1 MEGSYHPVGKNVG
14 TLRFVLVLLLSSLL
28 AGCNSAPVT
37 GTTSSG
43 HSQYELEYRVLAEF
57 PDVFWTDP
65 DFYPVA
71 REGQEQ
77 ANALLKFGDIQA
89 NGAEFSAI
97 ISHLGIDRKD
107 QYADIEKLLVYRQHK
122 LLTLG
127 VEITPSGGGSYLFV
141 LRVREGQGERVEGTI
156 TSAGV
161 IKVDKREPSINVHPI
176 CLVEGTLIDT
186 PLGPVPVENVT
197 SGTIVWTRDRNGG
210 RVPAPVAQTGGAAV
224 PDSYRPL
231 RLVLDDG
238 RTVTASSGHPTAEGR
253 QLADYAVGDLLDG
266 AVVVESALVPCGT
279 ARTFDLLPAGA
290 TGLYWA
296 NGIPLRSTLY
306 AK

>member
-1 MEGSYHPVGKNVG
+1 MGRSYHSRSKNVG
-14 TLRFVLVLLLSSLL
+14 TVRFVLVLLLSSLL
-28 AGCNSAPVT
+28 AGCNSAPAT
-37 GTTSSG
+37 GTTSPG
-43 HSQYELEYRVLAEF
+43 HSQYELEYRLLDEF

-65 DFYPVA
+65 DFYPIA
-71 REGQEQ
+71 RAGQEK
-77 ANALLKFGDIQA
+77 ANALLHFGDIQA

-97 ISHLGIDRKD
+97 ISRLGIDRKD

-127 VEITPSGGGSYLFV
+127 VEMTPSEGGSYRFV
-141 LRVREGQGERVEGTI
+141 LRVMEGQGERVEGTI
-156 TSAGV
+156 SSAGA
-161 IKVDKREPSINVHPI
+161 IKIDKREPSINTHPI
-176 CLVEGTLIDT
+176 CLTEGTLIDT
-186 PLGPVPVENVT
+186 PEGPVPVENVR
-197 SGTIVWTRDRNGG
+197 SGTMVWTRDLSGDP
-210 RVPAPVAQTGGAAV
+210 VPAPVVQTSGAAV

-238 RTVTASSGHPTAEGR
+238 RTVTASPGHPSAEGR

-279 ARTFDLLPAGA
+279 SRTYDLLPAGA

-306 AK
+306 VK